1 MARNSGPT
9 TRDLGLRGAGAGKG
23 DAPRNTGA
31 KFRENFPDTLTGIVP
46 GLRSVGLG
54 RSRKVY
60 AAQPVTRFGAAP
72 HVAQHF
78 EEFS

>member
-1 MARNSGPT
+1 MAHRSGPT
-9 TRDLGLRGAGAGKG
+9 TRDLGLRGSGAGKG

-31 KFRENFPDTLTGIVP
+31 KFRENFPDLP
-46 GLRSVGLG
+46 GKVDGLKPAGLG

-60 AAQPVTRFGAAP
+60 AAQTVTRFERAP

-78 EEFS
+78 QEFS